1 MSPKLPKWLR
11 EVGWRTV
18 VGALLLGGIIHIC
31 ATFIV
36 PVLGSGNAFMRLRGS
51 LPLNRMVV
59 LPPASPAQP
68 ILPYLP
74 PDMLYAMCRYELTG
88 GAVTVTAMLA
98 DVGWA
103 LSLHTP
109 NGDNFYVM
117 PGQQLRRGEVSFL
130 VVPGGDR
137 ISDIILPPRVAGAAD
152 TQVASPSAEGLIV
165 VRAPLKGLAWRA
177 ETEAMLKRAS
187 CTQVKR

>member
-1 MSPKLPKWLR
+1 MRPKLPKWVR
-11 EVGWRTV
+11 EIGWRTV
-18 VGALLLGGIIHIC
+18 VGALLLGGIVHIS
-31 ATFIV
+31 ATLAV
-36 PVLGSGNAFMRLRGS
+36 PVAGSGHAYQRLRDT

-59 LPPASPAQP
+59 LPASTPTRAL
-68 ILPYLP
+68 LPFLS

-98 DVGWA
+98 DAGWA

-109 NGDNFYVM
+109 GGENFYVM
-117 PGQQLRRGEVSFL
+117 PGQAARRDEVSFL

-137 ISDIILPPRVAGAAD
+137 FTDAVLPPRRASAAD

-165 VRAPLKGLAWRA
+165 VRAALPGLAWRA
-177 ETEAMLKRAS
+177 ETEALLKRAS